1 MGNLQTQYFKRYI
14 KFLEDGAGGRR
25 FLSDCLDVQLLV
37 KWIWAMA
44 SQGAASMLWFSGLTG
59 LHSDS
64 VRIFWGA
71 TFAVKED
78 VGSLPIT
85 EDPPPP
91 LQKRTIKQKNIV

>member
-1 MGNLQTQYFKRYI
+1 MGNLQTQDFKRYI
-14 KFLEDGAGGRR
+14 KFLEGGAGGRR

-64 VRIFWGA
+64 VRIFFGGY
-71 TFAVKED
+71 FC
-78 VGSLPIT
+78 S
-85 EDPPPP
+85 
-91 LQKRTIKQKNIV
+91 